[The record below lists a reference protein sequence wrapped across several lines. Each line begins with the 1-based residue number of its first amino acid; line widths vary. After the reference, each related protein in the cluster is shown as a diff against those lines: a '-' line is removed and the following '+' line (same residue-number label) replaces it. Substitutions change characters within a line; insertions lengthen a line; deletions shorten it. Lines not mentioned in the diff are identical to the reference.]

1 MVGGEGLLLV
11 IFSPDIQHGL
21 GIHVS
26 LSLFKPSAQALSPS
40 VDLAWIT
47 EVGFR
52 WMQTALNTSTAHP
65 SLPLAP
71 LLPPTPVPQ

>member
-1 MVGGEGLLLV
+1 MVGGEDLLLILV
-11 IFSPDIQHGL
+11 SPDIEHGL

-26 LSLFKPSAQALSPS
+26 LGLFKPSAQALSPS

-47 EVGFR
+47 EVGFG
-52 WMQTALNTSTAHP
+52 WMQTALNISTAHP